1 MISKNIIICVDA
13 SHRHRSCHAWE
24 PLKGETMSKKGQEL
38 VNGIDGKGARRVALK
53 VVNMLV

>member
-13 SHRHRSCHAWE
+13 SNRHRSCHAWE

-38 VNGIDGKGARRVALK
+38 VNGNGARRVVLK
-53 VVNMLV
+53 IVNMLV